1 MIKTQNNL
9 TSQAYE
15 LISQKIITSAYQP
28 GQKIS
33 EKKIEEDINI
43 GRTPVRESL
52 LLLRQEGL
60 IEVIPQSGTYVSKID
75 LKSVLDARLIR
86 TSIEQQIMQQA
97 AESDLTESEKY
108 GLRLNL
114 VNEKE
119 AMDEQNF
126 DRFLRLDDE
135 FHHQFYFITDHSQIW
150 EWIKMVNIQ
159 FDRYRFL
166 SLSLKEHSWK
176 NLIDDHEL
184 ILKSVINKN
193 LSYVENA
200 TKKHLHL
207 ALEEQK
213 AVVKKFPDYFVEESV
228 E

>member
-60 IEVIPQSGTYVSKID
+60 IEVIPQSGTYVSKIN

-135 FHHQFYFITDHSQIW
+135 FHHQFYFIIDHSQIW

-184 ILKSVINKN
+184 IKTICHVSIHGHQD
-193 LSYVENA
+193 SD
-200 TKKHLHL
+200 TH
-207 ALEEQK
+207 
-213 AVVKKFPDYFVEESV
+213 
-228 E
+228 